1 MEQAF
6 DVQHLSQKNV
16 PSLNNYCSPMKTTLL
31 LLCSLILLPCTSVR
45 AQKSPVK
52 KPPTIA
58 VKTESLEKMP
68 GYFDFY
74 YSDDEGKIYLEIDKW
89 EDDFLYVNSLAAG
102 LGSNDIGLDRNQLG
116 GTRVVQFQR
125 VGPKVFLKEHNL
137 DYRAVSDNPDEA
149 ASVRDAFAQST
160 IHGFKVEAKTGDA
173 VLIDLTPLLLSDA
186 HGVIA
191 RLKRGKQGSY
201 KIDASRSAVYLDKTK
216 NFPLNSEFE
225 ASITFTGEAT
235 GRQLRSVTPT
245 SGSFTLRM
253 HHSFVQ
259 LPDDNYTPRKF
270 DPRSGYNSRSYADY
284 ATPINQPLVKR
295 FIPRH
300 RLAKKDPSAA
310 MSEPVEP
317 IIYYLD
323 RGAPEPIKSAVL
335 EGASWWNQAYEAAG
349 YKNAFQVKVLPEG
362 ADPLGGRYYVII
374 WGHRSTRGWS
384 YGSSVTDPRTGEII
398 KGHVLLGSLRVR
410 QDFLLAQGLIKAYEN
425 GNTPDPR
432 LEEMA
437 LARLRQLSAHE
448 VGHTI
453 GLAHNFA
460 ASTNGR
466 ASVMDYPHPYVT
478 LKDGEVDF
486 SEAYDVGI
494 GTWDKQTIKY
504 GYSDFA
510 AGTDEATE
518 LSKILA
524 ENESMGLRYVS
535 DSDAR
540 PQGSSQPTAHLWD
553 NGETLIKEMNRLLAL
568 RKHALDNF
576 SEANIPVG
584 MPMSEL
590 ESVLVPVY
598 LMHRYQVEA
607 VAKMIG
613 GYHYDYS
620 VRSMEASPR
629 IKPVSL
635 EEQQEAMTAMLNTLD
650 ISVLGFNGKLLGLI
664 PPPAMGYSRNR
675 ELFNTQNGGGFDPLA
690 MAQAAADNTLTFMLH
705 PHRVARVVEQ
715 AALYAN
721 VGYLNAEDYL
731 RQLHTT
737 VERNVTSSRSTPF
750 AGEVA
755 MMVEKRLVAHL
766 IQLAAKKDISERVR
780 AAAMTE
786 LRRIGVDTNV
796 TDNFSNPLNGHRY
809 YIDQTIKQ
817 FLADPS
823 SVEVSPAPALPDGSP
838 IGCGGLH

>member
-1 MEQAF
+1 M
-6 DVQHLSQKNV
+6 D
-16 PSLNNYCSPMKTTLL
+16 
-31 LLCSLILLPCTSVR
+31 
-45 AQKSPVK
+45 
-52 KPPTIA
+52 
-58 VKTESLEKMP
+58 

-74 YSDDEGKIYLEIDKW
+74 YSDDEGKIYLEIDRW
-89 EDDFLYVNSLAAG
+89 EEDFLYVNSLAAG

-116 GTRVVQFQR
+116 GTRVVEFQR

-173 VLIDLTPLLLSDA
+173 VLIDLTALLLSDA
-186 HGVIA
+186 HGVIS
-191 RLKRGKQGSY
+191 RLKSRKQGSY

-284 ATPINQPLVKR
+284 ATPIDQPLVKR

-300 RLAKKDPSAA
+300 RLEKKDPSAA

-323 RGAPEPIKSAVL
+323 RGAPEPIKSALL

-362 ADPLGGRYYVII
+362 ADPLDVRYNVIN
-374 WGHRSTRGWS
+374 WVHRSTRGWS

-425 GNTPDPR
+425 GSTPDPR

-460 ASTNGR
+460 ASTNDR
-466 ASVMDYPHPYVT
+466 SSVMDYPHPYVT
-478 LKDGEVDF
+478 LKNGEVDF

-494 GTWDKQTIKY
+494 GAWDKQTIKY
-504 GYSDFA
+504 GYTDFP
-510 AGTDEATE
+510 AGTDEAAE
-518 LSKILA
+518 LAKILA
-524 ENESMGLRYVS
+524 ENERMGLRYIS
-535 DSDAR
+535 DADAR
-540 PQGSSQPTAHLWD
+540 PQGSMQPEAHLWE
-553 NGETLIKEMNRLLAL
+553 NGADPIAEMDRLMDL
-568 RKHALDNF
+568 REHALNNF
-576 SEANIPVG
+576 GMDNIPDG
-584 MPMSEL
+584 MPVSEL
-590 ESVLVPVY
+590 EKVLVPVY

-607 VAKMIG
+607 LAKQIG
-613 GYHYDYS
+613 GYHYTYAVKGGKNL
-620 VRSMEASPR
+620 VRPVASERQRAATEMLLKSMSPQAL
-629 IKPVSL
+629 KLPN
-635 EEQQEAMTAMLNTLD
+635 A
-650 ISVLGFNGKLLGLI
+650 LLGMI
-664 PPPAMGYSRNR
+664 PPSAMGYSRDR
-675 ELFNTQNGGGFDPLA
+675 ELFKTRNGGAFDPLA
-690 MAQAAADNTLTFMLH
+690 MAETAADNNLTFLLH
-705 PHRVARVVEQ
+705 HHRLARIAEQ
-715 AALYAN
+715 HGLYADSDATS
-721 VGYLNAEDYL
+721 LEDYL
-731 RQLHTT
+731 YKVRDVISKQVWAKQSEH
-737 VERNVTSSRSTPF
+737 EKQI
-750 AGEVA
+750 AEV
-755 MMVEKRLVAHL
+755 VEKRLVAHL
-766 IQLAAKKDISERVR
+766 LGLAANK
-780 AAAMTE
+780 AAAEQVQAVALYE
-786 LRRIGVDTNV
+786 LKRIKNQAASVGMKNDE
-796 TDNFSNPLNGHRY
+796 GHTSHY
-809 YIDQTIKQ
+809 LYINQQIKN
-817 FLADPS
+817 FLADPT
-823 SVEVSPAPALPDGSP
+823 SVTVRSAPSLPDGSP
-838 IGCGGLH
+838 IGCGGFH

>member
-1 MEQAF
+1 MR
-6 DVQHLSQKNV
+6 
-16 PSLNNYCSPMKTTLL
+16 TTLL
-31 LLCSLILLPCTSVR
+31 LLCSLILLPCTSVL

-58 VKTESLEKMP
+58 VKTEGLQKMD

-74 YSDDEGKIYLEIDKW
+74 YSDDEGKIYLEIDRW
-89 EDDFLYVNSLAAG
+89 EEDFLYVNSLAAG

-116 GTRVVQFQR
+116 GTRVVEFQR

-137 DYRAVSDNPDEA
+137 AYRAVSDNPDEA

-186 HGVIA
+186 HGVVA

-201 KIDASRSAVYLDKTK
+201 KIDASRSAVYLNKTK

-284 ATPINQPLVKR
+284 ATPIDQPLVKR

-300 RLAKKDPSAA
+300 RLEKKDPSAA

-323 RGAPEPIKSAVL
+323 RGAPEPIKSALL

-362 ADPLGGRYYVII
+362 ADPLDVRYNVIN
-374 WGHRSTRGWS
+374 WVHRSTRGWS

-425 GNTPDPR
+425 GSTPDPR

-460 ASTNGR
+460 ASTNDR
-466 ASVMDYPHPYVT
+466 SSVMDYPHPYVT
-478 LKDGEVDF
+478 LKNGKVDF

-504 GYSDFA
+504 GYSDFP
-510 AGTDEATE
+510 AGADEAAE
-518 LSKILA
+518 LAKILA
-524 ENESMGLRYVS
+524 ENKSMGLRYIS
-535 DSDAR
+535 DADAR
-540 PQGSSQPTAHLWD
+540 PQGSMQPEAHLWE
-553 NGETLIKEMNRLLAL
+553 NGAEPIAEMDRLMDL
-568 RKHALDNF
+568 REHALNNF
-576 SEANIPVG
+576 GMDNIPDG
-584 MPMSEL
+584 MPVSEL
-590 ESVLVPVY
+590 EKVLVPVY

-607 VAKMIG
+607 LAKQIG
-613 GYHYDYS
+613 GYHYTYAVKGKGGKNL
-620 VRSMEASPR
+620 VRPVASERQRAATDMLLKSMSPQAL
-629 IKPVSL
+629 KLPN
-635 EEQQEAMTAMLNTLD
+635 A
-650 ISVLGFNGKLLGLI
+650 LLGMI
-664 PPPAMGYSRNR
+664 PPSAMGYSRDR
-675 ELFNTQNGGGFDPLA
+675 ELFKTRNGGAFDPLA
-690 MAQAAADNTLTFMLH
+690 MAETAADNNLTFLLH
-705 PHRVARVVEQ
+705 HHRLARIAEQ
-715 AALYAN
+715 HGLYADSDATS
-721 VGYLNAEDYL
+721 LEDYL
-731 RQLHTT
+731 DKVRDVISKQVWAKQSEH
-737 VERNVTSSRSTPF
+737 EKQI
-750 AGEVA
+750 AEV
-755 MMVEKRLVAHL
+755 VEKRLVAHL
-766 IQLAAKKDISERVR
+766 LGLAANK
-780 AAAMTE
+780 AAAEQVQAVALYE
-786 LRRIGVDTNV
+786 LKRIKNQAASVGMKNDE
-796 TDNFSNPLNGHRY
+796 GHTSHY
-809 YIDQTIKQ
+809 LYINQQIKN
-817 FLADPS
+817 FLADPT
-823 SVEVSPAPALPDGSP
+823 SVTVRSAPSLPDGSP
-838 IGCGGLH
+838 IGCGGFH